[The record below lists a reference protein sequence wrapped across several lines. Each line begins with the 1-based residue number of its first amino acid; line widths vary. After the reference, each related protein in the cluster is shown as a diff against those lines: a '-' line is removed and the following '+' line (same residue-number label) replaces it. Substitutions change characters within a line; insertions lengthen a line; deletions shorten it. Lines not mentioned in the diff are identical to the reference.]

1 MVEDPRL
8 ERVYEDV
15 ELVRGT
21 GNPLLGQLCVM
32 SFVAYLAGD
41 CHTDRPRCASPVI
54 RSMAVLINDQ
64 MPPATR
70 QRLKVF
76 VPRIIGTNDGLDE
89 ARVKILSRAVFEDIL
104 PRAARDGRQVRAVGR
119 ERSVFGRLWIG
130 TAKRAL
136 AGRITTAL
144 SELKAEAECGVPSEL
159 QGEVANA
166 TALLIALCARDAP
179 TPHDEAL
186 YWDQAIDLLDQLCDV
201 GAESRAWG
209 IQEER
214 LEKLGKAAEAH
225 TSDRAL
231 RRKTAAGSSPFNFGF
246 LFPGGTTANSG

>member
-1 MVEDPRL
+1 
-8 ERVYEDV
+8 
-15 ELVRGT
+15 
-21 GNPLLGQLCVM
+21 M

-70 QRLKVF
+70 QCLKVF

-89 ARVKILSRAVFEDIL
+89 MRVEILGRAVFEDIL
-104 PRAARDGRQVRAVGR
+104 PRAAREGRQVRAVGR
-119 ERSVFGRLWIG
+119 ERSVFGRLWTG
-130 TAKRAL
+130 TTKRAL
-136 AGRITTAL
+136 VGRIRTAL

-159 QGEVANA
+159 QGEVASA

-179 TPHDEAL
+179 TAHDEAL
-186 YWDQAIDLLDQLCDV
+186 YWDHAIDLLDQLCDV

-209 IQEER
+209 IHEDR
-214 LEKLGKAAEAH
+214 LEKLGKAVEAH
-225 TSDRAL
+225 TSDRGS
-231 RRKTAAGSSPFNFGF
+231 RGKTAAGSSPFTFGF
-246 LFPGGTTANSG
+246 LFRGGTTANSD